1 MAEQTPNATTAARP
15 AEATPLPAPTAP
27 APTAA
32 DILPGEGPY
41 GRWLEDIEP
50 GYTDGDRGIVNQM
63 GERLPGRLRT
73 PEADAVWRAHSSD
86 DYLHDVRT
94 NGLQLPFLGGQ
105 VPSPFDAGRNSI
117 KPEYEDWTRSAIAE
131 LVATGAASTWEEHVA
146 AGFATGE
153 KPHMIMPLIVEP
165 KAGSSK
171 NRLIHDCRRL
181 NESLQKFKFKMEKL
195 SNFVKELKK
204 LDRLFTL
211 DISCAYHHVEVA
223 PKHRTFIGFRFE
235 GVTYVYNVLPF
246 GLTTSAYVFCKLTA
260 IAGRALRTS
269 GLVTALITYVDDL
282 GGSVGQKPDPVRMG
296 KIVDLL
302 RSFGWVLA
310 PHKMVT
316 DMGMRVKLLGFMID
330 TEHMTIGVPES
341 RREKLIATA
350 NLVLK
355 QAGRVQARLVARLA
369 GQIISLQLALGLI
382 CRLRSRYLLDAIKEA
397 ARVGN
402 YNLYVALKAKAVSE
416 VKLFA
421 LGLDKLSD
429 QPIHMYQRAPDFV
442 LHCDASDSALAAIVI
457 SEPGAPDKQLM
468 IRRRLDEHEVRWSSM
483 LRELEGYRHSY
494 ATLRQRRNLGGTVVE
509 IVGDSL
515 CCHYIFENGG
525 SQKVDNHTGDLVVT
539 DTLLAILNMAEADKA
554 TVRFR
559 WVRRDLVQDA
569 DDLSK
574 HADNMDFSLRPDWLS
589 YVWRAFGPWD
599 IDRFAAT
606 HNTTAPRFNS
616 LFDCEG
622 SEARDAFSQSWAEG
636 TSYLLPD
643 FHRVA
648 EVLDKIER
656 DNAIAVLIVP
666 AWHATPWWF
675 RLHSG
680 AWADRV
686 DAHMALPAGILC
698 PLNHECFFG
707 EPFNTGLL
715 LIRTKRVPEN

>member
-1 MAEQTPNATTAARP
+1 
-15 AEATPLPAPTAP
+15 
-27 APTAA
+27 
-32 DILPGEGPY
+32 
-41 GRWLEDIEP
+41 
-50 GYTDGDRGIVNQM
+50 
-63 GERLPGRLRT
+63 
-73 PEADAVWRAHSSD
+73 
-86 DYLHDVRT
+86 
-94 NGLQLPFLGGQ
+94 
-105 VPSPFDAGRNSI
+105 
-117 KPEYEDWTRSAIAE
+117 
-131 LVATGAASTWEEHVA
+131 
-146 AGFATGE
+146 
-153 KPHMIMPLIVEP
+153 
-165 KAGSSK
+165 
-171 NRLIHDCRRL
+171 
-181 NESLQKFKFKMEKL
+181 
-195 SNFVKELKK
+195 
-204 LDRLFTL
+204 
-211 DISCAYHHVEVA
+211 
-223 PKHRTFIGFRFE
+223 
-235 GVTYVYNVLPF
+235 
-246 GLTTSAYVFCKLTA
+246 
-260 IAGRALRTS
+260 
-269 GLVTALITYVDDL
+269 
-282 GGSVGQKPDPVRMG
+282 
-296 KIVDLL
+296 
-302 RSFGWVLA
+302 
-310 PHKMVT
+310 
-316 DMGMRVKLLGFMID
+316 
-330 TEHMTIGVPES
+330 
-341 RREKLIATA
+341 
-350 NLVLK
+350 
-355 QAGRVQARLVARLA
+355 
-369 GQIISLQLALGLI
+369 
-382 CRLRSRYLLDAIKEA
+382 
-397 ARVGN
+397 
-402 YNLYVALKAKAVSE
+402 
-416 VKLFA
+416 
-421 LGLDKLSD
+421 
-429 QPIHMYQRAPDFV
+429 
-442 LHCDASDSALAAIVI
+442 
-457 SEPGAPDKQLM
+457 M

-494 ATLRQRRNLGGTVVE
+494 ATLRQRRNLSGTVIE

-622 SEARDAFSQSWAEG
+622 SEARDTFSQSWAEG
-636 TSYLLPD
+636 TSYILPD

-666 AWHATPWWF
+666 AWHAKPWWF

-707 EPFNTGLL
+707 ESFNTGLL